1 LKSLFRGYFGY
12 KCSTTSTIAIYDFGY
27 LEKKTTSDMD
37 VVDES

>member
-1 LKSLFRGYFGY
+1 MVSFWNLSGGEV
-12 KCSTTSTIAIYDFGY
+12 STIGIYDFGD

>member
-1 LKSLFRGYFGY
+1 MRFLDVGSIPA
-12 KCSTTSTIAIYDFGY
+12 TSTIGIYDFGD